1 MDIFLVSGSN
11 ILSGYTFQLKV
22 GRPFNGGIVANKSPY
37 SVEILTGSLI
47 GSKLPDGLK
56 LTDNFGSIS
65 GVPAAA
71 GIFSSRI
78 KVTSNG
84 VSDYFSVQFEI
95 EYGEP
100 IFTDRFVTTNAGEF
114 FNKKLVLENEGA
126 RPLTSCSATG
136 LPTGATL
143 NPSTLEISGTVLE
156 AGSYRYQ
163 ITATGP
169 GGTSESE
176 GVIEVRGP
184 ITLYSWPVIGTNENW
199 SIAPTLPE
207 PITGNTFNLKVG
219 KPFKALIKSNFV
231 NYSVQ
236 LGDSGA
242 LPNGLTLKQDGTI
255 SGTPIN
261 AGNISAQIKIVSG
274 QIVENWP
281 IIFSVEYGSPIFS
294 RAELFFRTQA
304 GAQFSKKLVLQN
316 ESARPLTSCSATG
329 LPTGATLNPSTGE
342 ISGTVIDAGSYNFSI
357 VATGPGGTSP
367 GLPGR
372 IDVQGESG
380 LVPSIV
386 SGQTFQGKVG
396 NFFVANIAI
405 ANGPASFSATDLPVG
420 LAINSSTG
428 LIIGTPSVIANAT
441 AFITTENEFGSITGS
456 LAINIAAGA
465 PKIIPG
471 QSFFATIGQ
480 PLNKTF
486 LVDNLANRPV
496 SSWSATGLPAGLS
509 INASTGEVT
518 GMPQAVGTSSITLTA
533 TGEGGTGTQSAT
545 IVVQQE
551 LPAFDAQSLT
561 IKVGEP
567 FEAMPQTSKPSVP
580 VDSFTAI
587 GVLPA
592 GLTLNPATGK
602 VSGTPTEYK
611 STPTVTQIR
620 AINSTGSTTY
630 SITFAYSYG
639 TPRPKNRTFAL
650 AVNQPVSFSLDLANA
665 NFPVTN
671 WSLSDLPAGLEL
683 NLQTGQV
690 SGTPQVILFQNVTAT
705 ATGPG
710 GIGTSEIVFDIGNP
724 VAEILPFEIS
734 VDLESPVSLPVT
746 FAEGVYSAPTQT
758 IVEGLPQG
766 LSLGNNVISGS
777 ALESGEFLVQI
788 TTSNKY
794 GQATETVKITVPKG
808 APRISPGQSFQL
820 KTDRKFSQK
829 IETDNPVSRPV
840 AQWTANLP
848 SGLRISSDGVVS
860 GFAQSPGTFNVTF
873 TATSGFG
880 TDSKTIQ
887 FVISGNRFYGVKSPV
902 LQPGRTVRAFSSGL
916 VAVTE
921 PYKMRPAFESTAR
934 AIFSEGSRLDAEST
948 SKSPLIIYPA
958 PDFRS
963 GDAGF
968 VECTVTAYGITN
980 SPPVTT
986 TSRRLQSVR
995 IFDKQNLP
1003 GGAVT
1008 YTERTEQLLVN
1019 YHVLKSAVVKG
1030 GSVDMP
1036 TGTHG
1041 IAPKIG
1047 YTLNAN
1053 LILERYDVTNYGGYD
1068 EIVAASGYTVHF
1080 TQI

>member
-1 MDIFLVSGSN
+1 MGFQQLLV
-11 ILSGYTFQLKV
+11 F
-22 GRPFNGGIVANKSPY
+22 
-37 SVEILTGSLI
+37 
-47 GSKLPDGLK
+47 
-56 LTDNFGSIS
+56 
-65 GVPAAA
+65 
-71 GIFSSRI
+71 FSSRI
-78 KVTSNG
+78 KVTSYG

-100 IFTDRFVTTNAGEF
+100 IFTGRFVTTNAGEF

-143 NPSTLEISGTVLE
+143 NPSTLEISGTVID

-169 GGTSESE
+169 GGTSKLE

-219 KPFKALIKSNFV
+219 KPFKALIKSNFL

-367 GLPGR
+367 VLPGR

-486 LVDNLANRPV
+486 LTDNLANRPV
-496 SSWSATGLPAGLS
+496 SAWSATGLPAGLS
-509 INASTGEVT
+509 INASTGAVT
-518 GMPQAVGTSSITLTA
+518 GTPQAIGTSSIALTA
-533 TGEGGTGTQSAT
+533 TGEGGSDTQSAT

-592 GLTLNPATGK
+592 GLILNPSTGK

-620 AINSTGSTTY
+620 ARNSTGSTTY

-650 AVNQPVSFSLDLANA
+650 AVNQPVSFNLDLANA

-683 NLQTGQV
+683 NIQTGQV

-808 APRISPGQSFQL
+808 APRISAGQSFQI
-820 KTDRKFSQK
+820 KTDRKFSRK
-829 IETDNPVSRPV
+829 ILTDMPDHRPV
-840 AQWTANLP
+840 TAWAASALP
-848 SGLRISSDGVVS
+848 AGLAISADGVIS
-860 GFAQSPGTFNVTF
+860 GFAKPPGTFTTAI
-873 TATSGFG
+873 TATSEFG
-880 TDSKTIQ
+880 TASQ
-887 FVISGNRFYGVKSPV
+887 NLQLVITGNRFYGVSQPV
-902 LQPGRTVRAFSSGL
+902 LQPGRVVRTFPSGL

-921 PYKMRPAFESTAR
+921 TYKMRPSAEPLAR
-934 AIFSEGSRLDAEST
+934 TMFSSGNRLVAEST
-948 SKSPLIIYPA
+948 STLPLIIHTD
-958 PDFRS
+958 PDFQS
-963 GDAGF
+963 GEAGF
-968 VECTVTAYGITN
+968 VECTVTAYGATN
-980 SPPVTT
+980 EAPVTT
-986 TSRRLQSVR
+986 TNKRLQSVTVFDR
-995 IFDKQNLP
+995 IADAGFIEK
-1003 GGAVT
+1003 
-1008 YTERTEQLLVN
+1008 TEQILVN
-1019 YHVLKSAVVKG
+1019 YHVLRITVPVGTAVE
-1030 GSVDMP
+1030 MP
-1036 TGTHG
+1036 TGAHG
-1041 IAPKIG
+1041 IAARPG
-1047 YTLNAN
+1047 YTLEA
-1053 LILERYDVTNYGGYD
+1053 LPFMETYEVTNYGGYD
-1068 EIVAASGYTVHF
+1068 EVVVAAGYKVKITE
-1080 TQI
+1080 I